1 MALPQRTKIFL
12 VIFILIALAVI
23 AYLAVFGRALL
34 QNENHGAIFFS
45 LPQALAGKAAAIGN
59 GQYLSKEP
67 QPFIKEMESQ
77 GFKFTEQMGAGYIF
91 TKDRQNYV
99 STSWMSSSHFMVFGY
114 AQKLSSL
121 KSSKI
126 NKLYGG

>member
-1 MALPQRTKIFL
+1 
-12 VIFILIALAVI
+12 
-23 AYLAVFGRALL
+23 
-34 QNENHGAIFFS
+34 
-45 LPQALAGKAAAIGN
+45 
-59 GQYLSKEP
+59 
-67 QPFIKEMESQ
+67 
-77 GFKFTEQMGAGYIF
+77 MGAGYIF

-99 STSWMSSSHFMVFGY
+99 STSWMSPSHFMVFGY